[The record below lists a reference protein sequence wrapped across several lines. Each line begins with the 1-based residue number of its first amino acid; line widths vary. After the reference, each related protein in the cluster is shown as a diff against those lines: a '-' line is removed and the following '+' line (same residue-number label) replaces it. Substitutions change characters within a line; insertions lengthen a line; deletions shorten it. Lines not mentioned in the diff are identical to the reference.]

1 MGSAVKET
9 IKKMSISELVDLV
22 KVLRAMSVEFDT
34 VETQE
39 EADLMNKADKILG
52 LSSEWK
58 IGDKFVVI
66 EKVMGG
72 M

>member
-1 MGSAVKET
+1 MGSVVEET
-9 IKKMSISELVDLV
+9 IKKMSKSELVDFV
-22 KVLRAMSVEFDT
+22 KVLRSMSVEFDG

-39 EADLMNKADKILG
+39 EADLMNKADEILG
-52 LSSEWK
+52 LSGNWK
-58 IGDKFVVI
+58 IGDKFVAI